1 MPFIIYPQAD
11 NKLAVIIPTGEL
23 PIEEVA
29 AKDVPADTPY
39 AIVDSLEGVDNDYFD
54 GFIYFEGEA
63 VPDIARVKN
72 IHLDKFR
79 AARAPKLAA
88 LDVAYVRADEAL
100 DTAKKAEIAAQK
112 QALRD
117 VTKIDLP
124 NDLPSIKATWPEIL
138 N

>member
-11 NKLAVIIPTGEL
+11 NKLAVLIPTGEL

-29 AKDVPADTPY
+29 LKDVPEGLPY
-39 AIVDSLEGVDNDYFD
+39 AIVDDLSHVDDSYFD
-54 GFIYFEGEA
+54 GYIYSEGEA
-63 VPDIARVKN
+63 VAHIPACKA

-88 LDVAYVRADEAL
+88 LDIAYMKAFETA
-100 DTAKKAEIAAQK
+100 DTAKQAEIAAKK
-112 QALRD
+112 QELRD
-117 VTKIDLP
+117 VTKTPLP
-124 NDLPSIKATWPEIL
+124 DTLEEIKAVWPEIL